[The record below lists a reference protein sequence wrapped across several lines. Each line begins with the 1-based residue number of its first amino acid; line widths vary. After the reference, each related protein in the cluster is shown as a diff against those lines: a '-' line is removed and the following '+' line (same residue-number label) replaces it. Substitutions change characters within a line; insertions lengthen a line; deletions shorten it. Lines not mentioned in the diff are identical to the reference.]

1 MPRYSKLEIS
11 SGDLTLVKLKDLT
24 ADLIMLLHRG
34 KPVLAIVVE
43 VQLRRDRAK
52 ERSWPAYLASLHSRH
67 GCDVILVVVTPS
79 RAVAQWAAVPIRLGP
94 GFQLTPLVL
103 GPDTIP
109 VLKGRSARSSLP
121 EFTVLSSVSHPAD
134 HDAAVA
140 AFDAIKGLPAEQA
153 TLYFELI
160 LSSVT
165 KKLRKHFEDLMA
177 SDNFA
182 FDNPLRRKY
191 RTQALAEGEAKGK
204 AEGEAK
210 GKAEGEAKGKAE
222 GEAKGKAE
230 AILAVLGARNL
241 RTTKAQRTKVCEC
254 TELKQLNTWLTRAAT
269 CSSATEVFAD

>member
-222 GEAKGKAE
+222 